1 MAFTLRQE
9 THAGFTTATGALT
22 YLQGDNN
29 FIGLYER
36 DDLKLALTGGTLTG
50 ALTVSTGNFNVA
62 SGQIL
67 SGGTEL
73 STLWG
78 GGGGGATDL
87 DGLTDAE
94 IGDGA
99 GSGYNIFLSNGATA
113 GATPQHGTIGVGT
126 LGNIAIGGDALKL
139 VSSGDYNIALGNL
152 AGSAITTGSNNIL
165 LGYNAGLNL
174 STVNG
179 SVAIGNSAGK
189 FMTGGGNI
197 AILGMGGATTSG
209 TLNVAIGS
217 VALNTASSGAWANTC
232 VGSYAGQSVSTGSK
246 NTFVGY
252 DSGGGNAGGSN
263 NISIGLSNYVGANNW
278 VTSIGNNVTATGNYQ
293 FLAGTVGR
301 LLLHGDMTTAAD
313 QKLGINL
320 GVTYVAPS
328 ATLHVRGGGATNA
341 TISFQVDSSLK
352 NLMKLYDDGATI
364 RIGSNAG
371 YSGGAAAGGIYI
383 GASAGW
389 YPTGGSSVAIGTGA
403 YQGTSAGNS
412 AQCVAIGYGALRYVI
427 DARFN
432 TALGYNA
439 GNALTDGD
447 SNTLLGHTAGDN
459 LTTGGNNIIIGK
471 GVDASAIDVD
481 DEINIGDHIIGSM
494 VSSDLYTKFVGQ
506 TYGDLYTQ
514 ADGVTIVPDFK
525 NGNTQTVE
533 LGGNRAIDNPT
544 NIKVGATY
552 LIIIKQD
559 ATGSRTVTWGSKYK
573 FPGGTAPTLTTTA
586 DQADVITMIAYN
598 ASILMCTSTLDF
610 ATS

>member
-1 MAFTLRQE
+1 MNIAASIGNT
-9 THAGFTTATGALT
+9 
-22 YLQGDNN
+22 
-29 FIGLYER
+29 FIGQAAG
-36 DDLKLALTGGTLTG
+36 KLATSSY
-50 ALTVSTGNFNVA
+50 STCIGHLAGDAAMTNGYNTYV
-62 SGQIL
+62 GQAA
-67 SGGTEL
+67 
-73 STLWG
+73 
-78 GGGGGATDL
+78 GGATSSGQQNIAMGND
-87 DGLTDAE
+87 
-94 IGDGA
+94 A
-99 GSGYNIFLSNGATA
+99 GSS
-113 GATPQHGTIGVGT
+113 
-126 LGNIAIGGDALKL
+126 
-139 VSSGDYNIALGNL
+139 
-152 AGSAITTGSNNIL
+152 ITTGSYNTM
-165 LGYNAGLNL
+165 LGYGTNVGTN
-174 STVNG
+174 SHHRQI
-179 SVAIGNSAGK
+179 AIGRG
-189 FMTGGGNI
+189 MT
-197 AILGMGGATTSG
+197 T
-209 TLNVAIGS
+209 
-217 VALNTASSGAWANTC
+217 TASD
-232 VGSYAGQSVSTGSK
+232 
-246 NTFVGY
+246 TFVLGY
-252 DSGGGNAGGSN
+252 GGK
-263 NISIGLSNYVGANNW
+263 
-278 VTSIGNNVTATGNYQ
+278 T
-293 FLAGTVGR
+293 
-301 LLLHGDMTTAAD
+301 LLHGEYGTAS
-313 QKLGINL
+313 QTKLGINL
-320 GVTYVAPS
+320 GTTYVAPS
-328 ATLHVRGGGATNA
+328 ATLHVKGQGATNA

-389 YPTGGSSVAIGTGA
+389 YPTGGSSVAIGYGA

-412 AQCVAIGYGALRYVI
+412 AQCVAIGNGTLRYVI

-514 ADGVTIVPDFK
+514 ADGVTIVPNFK

-559 ATGSRTVTWGSKYK
+559 ATGSRTVTWGSNYK